1 MLKLEKNYAKDG
13 KGIASLHGDFIL
25 PHLKDILPQLKSF
38 LDEFEFSVLDLSRVS
53 AFDSGAFQMLAV
65 FKKDAA
71 LKKKKFKIVNH
82 SECVLNMI
90 DLYGATG
97 LFRDK
102 VIVTQEARN
111 QGLFRYGTHP
121 QEFV

>member
-1 MLKLEKNYAKDG
+1 MLKLERNYAKDG

-25 PHLKDILPQLKSF
+25 PHLKEIFPILKMF
-38 LDEFEFSVLDLSRVS
+38 FEEFEFSVLDLSKVS
-53 AFDSGAFQMLAV
+53 AFDSGAFQMLSV
-65 FKKDAA
+65 FKKDASVQN
-71 LKKKKFKIVNH
+71 KKFKIVNH
-82 SECVLNMI
+82 SECVLNLI

-102 VIVTQEARN
+102 VVVTQEARK
-111 QGLFRYGTHP
+111 QGFFRYGTDP